1 MENSQFISIVE
12 DILEVD
18 SGSINT
24 QDSLD
29 SLGWDSL
36 AHLSFIAELDRLG
49 DMTVDVSLLAQAKT
63 VADLLLTVS
72 EG

>member
-1 MENSQFISIVE
+1 MQQSQFISIVE
-12 DILEVD
+12 GILEVD

-36 AHLSFIAELDRLG
+36 AHLSLIAELDRLG

>member
-1 MENSQFISIVE
+1 MQQSQFISIVE
-12 DILEVD
+12 GILETD
-18 SGSINT
+18 SGSLTI

-36 AHLSFIAELDRLG
+36 AHLSLIAELDRLG

>member
-12 DILEVD
+12 GILEVD

-36 AHLSFIAELDRLG
+36 AHLSLIAELDRLG

>member
-1 MENSQFISIVE
+1 MEQLRFLTLVE
-12 DILEVD
+12 GILEAD

-36 AHLSFIAELDRLG
+36 AHLSLIAELDRFG
-49 DMTVDVSLLAQAKT
+49 DLTVDVSLLSQAKT
-63 VADLLLTVS
+63 VADLFLTIS
-72 EG
+72 AQ